1 MANRESPENKPHL
14 KRMVGYWPCRVSP
27 NVTKATLSSL
37 DWNRETNAR
46 GRRGWHVCIEE
57 RRKRGTSRGSRS
69 SPTTAKAWGINRS
82 AAKSST
88 VHQWGGWGR
97 LSDEEPHSK
106 SGSERGPLGSRGRS
120 SLMTAYQ
127 SSARDSEPN
136 REGYAK
142 GRRKRGTAWGML
154 GESLSLA
161 VLRKA
166 LPEMSALKPYRG
178 KPAVRNFRGVSGNRL
193 RLEMRH
199 RRYPTRSRQ
208 QQLLNAHQHCA

>member
-1 MANRESPENKPHL
+1 MRTVKAPKEKSHL
-14 KRMVGYWPCRVSP
+14 KRMVGRWLCRVSP
-27 NVTKATLSSL
+27 NVTKAMLFSL
-37 DWNRETNAR
+37 DWNRETNTR

-57 RRKRGTSRGSRS
+57 RRKRGTSGGGRS
-69 SPTTAKAWGINRS
+69 SPATAKGWGINRS

-120 SLMTAYQ
+120 SPMTAYRA
-127 SSARDSEPN
+127 SAWDSEPT
-136 REGYAK
+136 RKGYAK
-142 GRRKRGTAWGML
+142 GRCKQRTARGML
-154 GESLSLA
+154 GESLSHA
-161 VLRKA
+161 VRRKV

-199 RRYPTRSRQ
+199 RRYPTRSRL